1 MALFNNPEF
10 MWFGTEDRMGWI
22 ITPNT
27 GADASSIG
35 NNSTVGLLN
44 GGSSIRHSWD
54 SSKSYQFSWGETANQ
69 TLVSLIQGYRN
80 GSYGRGLIHFHDPMH
95 YSTNLLPKRW
105 ADPSMAVNTE
115 AESLIPDMSPTAT
128 NVGASQ
134 NNYPVTAANYLVPA
148 RYSSQTAGMEHF
160 IPIPEGMSLILGAAY
175 VNGAGSSRVYY
186 RTPTTALGL
195 LPLLTTTSRVA
206 GTLVNGT
213 WARIGIRNPT
223 ATADPLTIYGM
234 TARLIPYTTDP
245 AAISQYG
252 EGPWYSGQGHSGCK
266 FDGDPQV
273 INYNGIDGGQMG
285 LSANFREVGAWA

>member
-27 GADASSIG
+27 GADVSNIG
-35 NNSTVGLLN
+35 NNSAVGLIN

-69 TLVSLIQGYRN
+69 LLVSLLQAYRN
-80 GSYGRGLIHFHDPMH
+80 GSYGRGLIYFHDPMH

-105 ADPSMAVNTE
+105 ADPSMAVNSE
-115 AESLIPDMSPTAT
+115 AESLIPDMSPTSS
-128 NVGASQ
+128 NVGVSQ
-134 NNYPVTAANYLVPA
+134 NNYPVTAADYMVPA
-148 RYSSQTAGMEHF
+148 RYTSQTAGMELF
-160 IPIPEGMSLILGAAY
+160 IPIPEGMSLILGASY
-175 VNGAGSSRVYY
+175 VGTGARLYY

-195 LPLLTTTSRVA
+195 LPLLTLNGRVA
-206 GTLVNGT
+206 TTLINGP
-213 WARIGIRNPT
+213 WARIGLRNPG
-223 ATADPLTIYGM
+223 ATAQGLSINGM
-234 TARLIPYTTDP
+234 TARLIPYTPDGSS
-245 AAISQYG
+245 IGSYG
-252 EGPWYSGQGHSGCK
+252 DGPWYSGQGHGGCK

-273 INYNGIDGGQMG
+273 INYNGVDGGQMG